1 MLLELYFLSYVITF
15 SDTGDQVIVV
25 KGQILTNY
33 SEWGHFYRVE
43 FDITVNVIPENW
55 LNVFHFTKSNNNIKD
70 YGDRAPAFWIRKD
83 GYFYVASAV
92 SGDKNHWFDFQ
103 FELGKKYHVLIRQ
116 FEDHDEK
123 VIYEIEIDNEVKHS
137 VPNNQAL
144 DFTNVI
150 LYVSDPWHDPFSS
163 DYGILENLNLWQSG
177 VYY

>member
-1 MLLELYFLSYVITF
+1 MYITF
-15 SDTGDQVIVV
+15 SDVSNQVNVV
-25 KGQILTNY
+25 KGQIFATY
-33 SEWGHFYRVE
+33 PEWGHFYRVE

-55 LNVFHFTKSNNNIKD
+55 LNVFHFTKSNNNIKH

-123 VIYEIEIDNEVKHS
+123 VIYEIEIDYEVKHS
-137 VPNNQAL
+137 VPNDQAW
-144 DFTNVI
+144 DFRDVK
-150 LYVSDPWHDPFSS
+150 LYVSDPWHQAFSS
-163 DYGILENLNLWQSG
+163 EYGILENLRISQSG
-177 VYY
+177 VYHYYEYFIF